1 MKKADSED
9 DITALFRVLDQDSN
23 GSISADEL
31 RLVMTY
37 DGEKITDKEVDELIK
52 EADSDGDGEINLEEF
67 VMMVRAVGN
76 SNVEIKKNIGKK
88 EEFLLLK
95 NTYEKC

>member
-1 MKKADSED
+1 MHTQDYKIVNCKMNEPDCED
-9 DITALFRVLDQDSN
+9 DIEKLFRVLDQDGN

-37 DGEKITDKEVDELIK
+37 DGEKITDKEVEELIK

-67 VMMVRAVGN
+67 VMVVKGRR
-76 SNVEIKKNIGKK
+76 K
-88 EEFLLLK
+88 
-95 NTYEKC
+95 

>member
-67 VMMVRAVGN
+67 VMMVKGRR
-76 SNVEIKKNIGKK
+76 K
-88 EEFLLLK
+88 
-95 NTYEKC
+95 